1 MFQVI
6 TVIFMLHWNLP
17 PLSQGSLASLCIY
30 TPIIVMLLVCH
41 SAGHRVG
48 VALIAN
54 YSFNIKPMNL
64 GELFISVPCHFDS
77 YHILHFNG
85 CHEPHVHLCS
95 IFFHGTCR
103 QSWDSRHTGPSRACV
118 VVSLIAYFCAQW
130 GRRPEAD
137 CLLPTEKFHNSST
150 MHFLEYFLV
159 VIKHEWRDLLERK
172 KMRNIFKSPCRWI
185 VTDTLTALTLEW
197 WEYSEFSLLVSHLRP
212 SFWFDL
218 FCF

>member
-1 MFQVI
+1 
-6 TVIFMLHWNLP
+6 
-17 PLSQGSLASLCIY
+17 
-30 TPIIVMLLVCH
+30 MLLVCH

-185 VTDTLTALTLEW
+185 VSDTLHALTLEW
-197 WEYSEFSLLVSHLRP
+197 WEYSQSFHSWSVILDQVFGLIYFVFRWKDVASCGVWRLRTITA
-212 SFWFDL
+212 L
-218 FCF
+218 QEI